1 MHHGS
6 EMTQDAIRYSR
17 TAMLLHWAI
26 AILLVLNFGLGE
38 RTEDLREGPELF
50 WAMQLHKS
58 IGITVLLLTIWRL
71 ALRLLTP
78 RPPKAA
84 DGPVF
89 QAFSTAVHWGFYAVM
104 LLAPVS
110 GWVIVSTAKVQLPTL
125 LFDIVPWPSLPNFGH
140 DVHEAAEEAHEIL
153 TKAMIPLLALHL
165 VGAVRHQFLLRD
177 GLVERMVPAK
187 RVSVLGFAALVASLA
202 LAFVAGKS
210 WPAPDVAAPGEP
222 LPDFQ
227 SAQGTDAAKPA
238 NVTSAAPVTSPA
250 AQMAAAPVPIARWQ
264 VVPGGQLGFKVM
276 VNGEEVRGRFS
287 DWTAD
292 IRFDPEQ
299 LDKSSIRATVRLA
312 SVASGD
318 QGRDGMLQGDDFFG
332 AARPMAR
339 FTAERIRARGGN
351 RYQADGA
358 LTLKG
363 ISQPLSLAFSLNI
376 RGDRAQA
383 QATTRFDRRDFG
395 IGTGQFAGT
404 DVIGGDVHIDLAFN
418 ARRIAENG

>member
-1 MHHGS
+1 
-6 EMTQDAIRYSR
+6 
-17 TAMLLHWAI
+17 
-26 AILLVLNFGLGE
+26 
-38 RTEDLREGPELF
+38 
-50 WAMQLHKS
+50 
-58 IGITVLLLTIWRL
+58 
-71 ALRLLTP
+71 
-78 RPPKAA
+78 
-84 DGPVF
+84 
-89 QAFSTAVHWGFYAVM
+89 
-104 LLAPVS
+104 
-110 GWVIVSTAKVQLPTL
+110 
-125 LFDIVPWPSLPNFGH
+125 
-140 DVHEAAEEAHEIL
+140 
-153 TKAMIPLLALHL
+153 
-165 VGAVRHQFLLRD
+165 
-177 GLVERMVPAK
+177 
-187 RVSVLGFAALVASLA
+187 
-202 LAFVAGKS
+202 
-210 WPAPDVAAPGEP
+210 
-222 LPDFQ
+222 
-227 SAQGTDAAKPA
+227 
-238 NVTSAAPVTSPA
+238 
-250 AQMAAAPVPIARWQ
+250 
-264 VVPGGQLGFKVM
+264 M